1 MNFKKTVAIV
11 LTSAVLLAGCT
22 IDKKEIKKYDDQV
35 QKAMDQEKPV
45 NQVSKKINEL
55 EEKKQKLFK
64 KVNDKDQSTRKKAAE
79 DIVENVRQMIGKKP
93 ICGICLGHQILAI
106 ALGGKTGKLKFG
118 HRGGNHPVK
127 DFEEDKIFI
136 TSQNHGY
143 YVTEMPNDMEIT
155 QVNLNDDTVEGMRHK
170 TMPIYCV
177 QYHPE
182 ACPGP
187 FDSEYVFDKFLE
199 IAE

>member
-35 QKAMDQEKPV
+35 QKAMDQEKTV

-79 DIVENVRQMIGKKP
+79 DIVENVKQRVWK
-93 ICGICLGHQILAI
+93 
-106 ALGGKTGKLKFG
+106 
-118 HRGGNHPVK
+118 RR
-127 DFEEDKIFI
+127 
-136 TSQNHGY
+136 
-143 YVTEMPNDMEIT
+143 
-155 QVNLNDDTVEGMRHK
+155 EGSR
-170 TMPIYCV
+170 
-177 QYHPE
+177 
-182 ACPGP
+182 
-187 FDSEYVFDKFLE
+187 
-199 IAE
+199 